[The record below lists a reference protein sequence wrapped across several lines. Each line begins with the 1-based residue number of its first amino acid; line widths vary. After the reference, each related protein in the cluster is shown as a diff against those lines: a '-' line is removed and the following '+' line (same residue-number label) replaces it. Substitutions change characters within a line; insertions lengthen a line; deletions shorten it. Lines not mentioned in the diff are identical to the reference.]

1 MTLPPGKSFANHS
14 KKDLR
19 TTGVNP
25 LRSIGPQ
32 KGMRDMNRPQ
42 QTLLVSLALLWQVGA
57 CTSACALSGP
67 PAPVFAADLAA
78 SIAQQSREVALLQ
91 VLARYVI
98 REGLSRPPRLDCSQC
113 QFVEATV
120 PTIFKTV
127 TLAGAALGLASCAM
141 IRNSENNNENYEP
154 RIEPKEFRARVD
166 NPWFPLVPGTV
177 FRYRERK
184 GAEITD
190 DVMTVMAQTKVVMGV
205 PCTVVHDVVS
215 EHGVVKEDTYDW
227 FSQDDE
233 GNVWYLGEDSSA
245 YDDRGGVSKEG
256 SWEAGIDGA
265 QPGIMMYAKPVPGP
279 GYWQEH
285 ATDAQDKAQVMA
297 LREAVQVPFGSYPD
311 SVRTKEWSELE
322 AGSSMK
328 WYVRGV
334 GFVRSEAEDGEI
346 SELISMGKAP

>member
-1 MTLPPGKSFANHS
+1 
-14 KKDLR
+14 
-19 TTGVNP
+19 
-25 LRSIGPQ
+25 
-32 KGMRDMNRPQ
+32 MNRPQ
-42 QTLLVSLALLWQVGA
+42 KTLLVSLALLWQVGA

-78 SIAQQSREVALLQ
+78 SIAQQSRELALLQ
-91 VLARYVI
+91 VLAHYVG
-98 REGLSRPPRLDCSQC
+98 REGLSQPPRLAWERSH
-113 QFVEATV
+113 FAEETV
-120 PTIFKTV
+120 PITFKTV
-127 TLAGAALGLASCAM
+127 IVFGTALGLASCAL
-141 IRNSENNNENYEP
+141 IRNSENKNENYEP

-166 NPWFPLVPGTV
+166 NPWFPLVPGTLY
-177 FRYRERK
+177 RYRERN
-184 GAEITD
+184 GTEVAD
-190 DVMTVMAQTKVVMGV
+190 DVMTVMTETKLVMGV
-205 PCTVVHDVVS
+205 PCTVVHDVVT
-215 EHGVVKEDTYDW
+215 ENGVVKEDTYDW

-233 GNVWYLGEDSSA
+233 GNVWYMGEDSTA

-256 SWEAGIDGA
+256 SWEAGVDGA
-265 QPGIMMYAKPVPGP
+265 QPGIMMYAKPAPGP